1 MIEIKKYKIFLN
13 LIYENGMIPT
23 ITGFNL
29 TTCDL
34 YFTVLL
40 EVFINLVLAKNIYF
54 MNHLV

>member
-40 EVFINLVLAKNIYF
+40 EVFINLVLAKNTYIS
-54 MNHLV
+54 